1 MKTEHSAFIFLFA
14 MVSYYAVAW
23 CSILTLIPSLT
34 AVVSFIILPSNRQ
47 SSVVY
52 LYQEEAYPPS
62 FSSNRNFSLSLV
74 GGQLS
79 SLVDSTTDNTIQR
92 NSTNPN
98 GSINGEEVDVVG
110 GGTLGDIMASVDD
123 TTTSSNTPTLNN
135 NTTNNNLHNY
145 IHDGLVTKEGGKLN
159 KRFKG
164 CNFTNMERIA
174 LTANGNL
181 QRIFSSYYDEPVVV
195 HVDSCTR
202 RDNSIDSG
210 SRDSAVMNGLC
221 DTYQLTSTPNDN
233 NDAIWDRVVYIQVH
247 NQTICKATSII
258 NVHSS
263 SCIQLI
269 EEGSVG
275 LGQLFRYLNKLP
287 TFSLLDAGRV
297 DRSSSSGKIPTLEVR
312 EEPNDDIDDKFD
324 GGMWRIYE
332 LQCEEMTCLIHEEF
346 RSDAWEH

>member
-1 MKTEHSAFIFLFA
+1 
-14 MVSYYAVAW
+14 MVSYYAVVW

-34 AVVSFIILPSNRQ
+34 AVVSFIISPSIRQ
-47 SSVVY
+47 SSAVH
-52 LYQEEAYPPS
+52 LYQEGAPYPPS
-62 FSSNRNFSLSLV
+62 NANRNFSLSLV
-74 GGQLS
+74 GSQQLS
-79 SLVDSTTDNTIQR
+79 PLVNTITTTSTQANSTTN
-92 NSTNPN
+92 N
-98 GSINGEEVDVVG
+98 GIINKEVDVVG
-110 GGTLGDIMASVDD
+110 GGTLGDIMAGSLEDI
-123 TTTSSNTPTLNN
+123 TYSNTPTFVNN
-135 NTTNNNLHNY
+135 NTTNNNSHNY
-145 IHDGLVTKEGGKLN
+145 IHDGLVTKEGGELN
-159 KRFKG
+159 TRFKG

-202 RDNSIDSG
+202 RDNSIKSSG
-210 SRDSAVMNGLC
+210 SSSKNVMNGLC
-221 DTYQLTSTPNDN
+221 DTYQLTSTPND
-233 NDAIWDRVVYIQVH
+233 DAIWDRVVYIQVH

-258 NVHSS
+258 NVHST

-287 TFSLLDAGRV
+287 TFSLLDAGRI
-297 DRSSSSGKIPTLEVR
+297 DRRSDKIPTEN
-312 EEPNDDIDDKFD
+312 PNDDIDDKFD

>member
-1 MKTEHSAFIFLFA
+1 MLFSIA
-14 MVSYYAVAW
+14 IMVSYYLVW
-23 CSILTLIPSLT
+23 CSALTLIPSLT
-34 AVVSFIILPSNRQ
+34 TVFSFIVSPSNRQ
-47 SSVVY
+47 PSVVH
-52 LYQEEAYPPS
+52 LYQEESAHKS
-62 FSSNRNFSLSLV
+62 ASNRNFSLSLV
-74 GGQLS
+74 GSQQLS
-79 SLVDSTTDNTIQR
+79 PLVNTITTTSTQANSTTN
-92 NSTNPN
+92 N
-98 GSINGEEVDVVG
+98 GIINKEVDVVG
-110 GGTLGDIMASVDD
+110 GGTLGDIMSVKD
-123 TTTSSNTPTLNN
+123 TITSITPTLNN
-135 NTTNNNLHNY
+135 NTTNNNSHN
-145 IHDGLVTKEGGKLN
+145 IHDGLVTKEGGELN

-202 RDNSIDSG
+202 RDNSIDEN
-210 SRDSAVMNGLC
+210 RDSVMNGLC

-258 NVHSS
+258 NVHST

-287 TFSLLDAGRV
+287 IFSLLDAGRI
-297 DRSSSSGKIPTLEVR
+297 DRRRSTSEKIPTQEVR
-312 EEPNDDIDDKFD
+312 EEPNDNIDDKFD

-346 RSDAWEH
+346 HNDAWEH

>member
-1 MKTEHSAFIFLFA
+1 
-14 MVSYYAVAW
+14 MVSFYAVAW
-23 CSILTLIPSLT
+23 CSILALIPSLS
-34 AVVSFIILPSNRQ
+34 VVLSFIISPTTRQ
-47 SSVVY
+47 SSVVH
-52 LYQEEAYPPS
+52 LYQQEGAPYPPS
-62 FSSNRNFSLSLV
+62 NYGNRNFSLSLV
-74 GGQLS
+74 GSQLS
-79 SLVDSTTDNTIQR
+79 SLVSSTTTTTQANR
-92 NSTNPN
+92 NSTN
-98 GSINGEEVDVVG
+98 INSNDEVDVVG
-110 GGTLGDIMASVDD
+110 GGTLGDIMSVNDI
-123 TTTSSNTPTLNN
+123 TSSSNTPTSLNN
-135 NTTNNNLHNY
+135 NTNNNLHN
-145 IHDGLVTKEGGKLN
+145 IHDGLVTKEGGELN
-159 KRFKG
+159 RRFKG

-202 RDNSIDSG
+202 RDNNSIDSSG
-210 SRDSAVMNGLC
+210 SSRDSAIMNGLC
-221 DTYQLTSTPNDN
+221 DTYQLTSTPNN
-233 NDAIWDRVVYIQVH
+233 NEDAIWDRVVYIQVH
-247 NQTICKATSII
+247 NQTIVKATSII

-287 TFSLLDAGRV
+287 TFSLLDAGRI
-297 DRSSSSGKIPTLEVR
+297 DRRSSRDKIPTEN
-312 EEPNDDIDDKFD
+312 PNVDDKFD

>member
-1 MKTEHSAFIFLFA
+1 VH
-14 MVSYYAVAW
+14 
-23 CSILTLIPSLT
+23 
-34 AVVSFIILPSNRQ
+34 N
-47 SSVVY
+47 
-52 LYQEEAYPPS
+52 
-62 FSSNRNFSLSLV
+62 N
-74 GGQLS
+74 
-79 SLVDSTTDNTIQR
+79 QR
-92 NSTNPN
+92 
-98 GSINGEEVDVVG
+98 GIKY
-110 GGTLGDIMASVDD
+110 
-123 TTTSSNTPTLNN
+123 TPTTLN
-135 NTTNNNLHNY
+135 NTTNNNLHN
-145 IHDGLVTKEGGKLN
+145 IHDGLVTKEGGELN
-159 KRFKG
+159 KQFKG

-202 RDNSIDSG
+202 RDNSIDEN
-210 SRDSAVMNGLC
+210 RDSVMNGLC
-221 DTYQLTSTPNDN
+221 DTYQLTSTLNNN

-247 NQTICKATSII
+247 NQTIVKATSII

-287 TFSLLDAGRV
+287 TFSLLDAGRI
-297 DRSSSSGKIPTLEVR
+297 DRSSSSEKIPTENF
-312 EEPNDDIDDKFD
+312 NDDFDDKFN

>member
-1 MKTEHSAFIFLFA
+1 MKTEHSAFIFSLA
-14 MVSYYAVAW
+14 MVSYYAMAW

-34 AVVSFIILPSNRQ
+34 AVVSFIISPSIRQ
-47 SSVVY
+47 SSAVH
-52 LYQEEAYPPS
+52 LYQEGAPYPPS
-62 FSSNRNFSLSLV
+62 NANRNFSLSLV
-74 GGQLS
+74 GSQQLS
-79 SLVDSTTDNTIQR
+79 PLVNTITTTSTQANSTTN
-92 NSTNPN
+92 N
-98 GSINGEEVDVVG
+98 GIINKEVDVVG
-110 GGTLGDIMASVDD
+110 GGTLGDIMSVKD
-123 TTTSSNTPTLNN
+123 TITSITPTLNN
-135 NTTNNNLHNY
+135 NTTNNNSHN
-145 IHDGLVTKEGGKLN
+145 IHDGLVTKEGGELN

-202 RDNSIDSG
+202 RDNSIDS
-210 SRDSAVMNGLC
+210 SRNSVMNGLC
-221 DTYQLTSTPNDN
+221 DTYLLTSTPNDN
-233 NDAIWDRVVYIQVH
+233 EDAIWDRVVYIQVH

-258 NVHSS
+258 NVHST

-269 EEGSVG
+269 EEGLVG

-287 TFSLLDAGRV
+287 TFSLLDAGRI
-297 DRSSSSGKIPTLEVR
+297 DRRSDKIPTEN
-312 EEPNDDIDDKFD
+312 PNDDIDDKFD